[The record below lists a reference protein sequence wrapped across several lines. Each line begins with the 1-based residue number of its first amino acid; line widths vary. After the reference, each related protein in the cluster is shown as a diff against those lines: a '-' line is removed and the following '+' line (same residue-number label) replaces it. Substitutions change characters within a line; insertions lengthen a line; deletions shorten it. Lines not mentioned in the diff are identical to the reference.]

1 MSEENVEVVLEA
13 FRRFEAG
20 DMTGL
25 AKLFHPDITTTA
37 AEGWPEQGPWIGRT
51 AVVAQYER
59 LTADWTEMRVRLS
72 EVVADVGDWVV
83 AQFSWQVRGAQ
94 SGIET
99 SLDVASAIRLRDS
112 LMVEIHNRWTREE
125 ALKAAGLSE

>member
-59 LTADWTEMRVRLS
+59 LAADWTEMRVRLS

-83 AQFSWQVRGAQ
+83 AQFSWQGRGAQ

-125 ALKAAGLSE
+125 ALEAAGLRE